1 VVTNPIAQVHM
12 GSYVHSTDKELF
24 GDFEVY
30 LDQLLGKGGMGM
42 VFRGRQLSLH
52 RPCAIK
58 VMNRELADD
67 QYLVDRFKRE
77 GVLLGRL
84 ADPHIVQI
92 YGGGHDGDKWWF
104 AMELLEGETLTDA
117 VPKNT
122 ALAEEALLEVAW
134 GVARALDAAWNH
146 QVIHRDI
153 KPDNIFRTEDGRIK
167 VMDYGL
173 AKTEDTS
180 ITLTNEI
187 MGTIAYMSPEHIRGE
202 DCDIRSDIYALGIVL
217 YEYAVGRHPFDSP
230 SPGTMLQ
237 KHMYEIPRPPQELNP
252 EISNA
257 LNVVIL
263 RCIAKA
269 PGDRYQEPAKLLSD
283 LASLRGSG
291 QVGDETVL
299 AVRKSMSQPVAA
311 AIDPHRRRQPSA
323 MRAVLL
329 GVLLVALMWLI
340 KPLLEEEPDLF
351 ELNTRRGIQALVE
364 EDWTRAA
371 TLLESALRWSNE
383 THDKARIL
391 AVKNDLA
398 VAKFNRFLDVAR
410 RAEESGNLE
419 LALTAYQR
427 TLEFRPDME
436 VELKIVQ
443 LGQVVHPGKDVRTE
457 RLNDMA
463 DRLEFALNRQDWK
476 RALLVAKSMHN
487 LAPES
492 ADAAYTVEVL
502 TAVDEALLAA
512 RRGDLPNA
520 IERLSPYHE
529 EPVVNE
535 VLAQIHSRRR
545 R

>member
-1 VVTNPIAQVHM
+1 MSA
-12 GSYVHSTDKELF
+12 YVHSTDKELF

-42 VFRGRQLSLH
+42 VFRGRQISLH

-58 VMNRELADD
+58 VMKREFADD
-67 QYLVDRFKRE
+67 QHLVDRFKRE

-92 YGGGHDGDKWWF
+92 YGGGQEGDKWWY

-117 VPKNT
+117 VPQNT
-122 ALAEEALLEVAW
+122 ALAEDALLEVGW
-134 GVARALDAAWNH
+134 GVARALDAAWMH
-146 QVIHRDI
+146 QVVHRDI
-153 KPDNIFRTEDGRIK
+153 KPDNIFRTNDGRIK

-217 YEYAVGRHPFDSP
+217 YEYAAGRHPFESP

-237 KHMYEIPRPPQELNP
+237 KHMYEVPRPPQDLNP

-257 LNVVIL
+257 LNVLIL
-263 RCIAKA
+263 RCIAKS
-269 PGDRYQEPAKLLSD
+269 PGDRYQEPGHLLAD

-291 QVGDETVL
+291 RVGEDTVL
-299 AVRKSMSQPVAA
+299 AVEQSMTRTVTTGSEPET
-311 AIDPHRRRQPSA
+311 RRRQPSA
-323 MRAVLL
+323 LRAVLL
-329 GVLLVALMWLI
+329 GVLMVALMWLI
-340 KPLLEEEPDLF
+340 QPLLEEEPDLF
-351 ELNTRRGIQALVE
+351 ELNARRGIQALVE

-371 TLLESALRWSNE
+371 NLLESALRWSNE
-383 THDKARIL
+383 THDAARIH
-391 AVKNDLA
+391 AVKNDLEI
-398 VAKFNRFLDVAR
+398 AKFNRFLDIAR
-410 RAEESGNLE
+410 RAEESGSLE
-419 LALTAYQR
+419 LALTAYKR

-436 VELKIVQ
+436 VELKIVELAQ
-443 LGQVVHPGKDVRTE
+443 QVHPEEDVRTE
-457 RLNDMA
+457 RLDDMA
-463 DRLEFALNRQDWK
+463 DRLEFALNRRDWK
-476 RALLVAKSMHN
+476 RALMVAKSMHN
-487 LAPES
+487 LVPES

-502 TAVDEALLAA
+502 TAVDEALLSA